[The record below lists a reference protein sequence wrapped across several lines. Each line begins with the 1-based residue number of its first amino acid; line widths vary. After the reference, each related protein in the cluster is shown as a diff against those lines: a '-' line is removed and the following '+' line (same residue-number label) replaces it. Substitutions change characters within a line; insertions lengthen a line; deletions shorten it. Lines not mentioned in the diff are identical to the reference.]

1 MGVYARKHAQQ
12 LILDSAI
19 PGEKANMSPR
29 AQLLLLHI
37 ALQFGGDQEIKNQDV
52 TKGKLWNRDA
62 VYLEGLGKKARAIGY
77 NVPEKIDVGTEYR
90 GEMTSK
96 QIRAVKAA
104 VGSAIKELV
113 HFRYLTQT
121 KRGQTGQTAEY
132 HLSFLNKGCSVCG
145 HEKGGQ
151 RFMDATQH
159 LPQAKREEAFE
170 RIEDSRR
177 SR

>member
-37 ALQFGGDQEIKNQDV
+37 ALQFGGDQEISKRDV
-52 TKGKLWNRDA
+52 TKGTLWNREA

-77 NVPEKIDVGTEYR
+77 NVPEKIDAGTGYR
-90 GEMTSK
+90 AEMTDK

-104 VGSAIKELV
+104 VGSAVKELLYFDLLV
-113 HFRYLTQT
+113 QT

-132 HLSFLNKGCSVCG
+132 DLKFLRRSCSICETFHDGEKFMNETLHLSKD
-145 HEKGGQ
+145 Q
-151 RFMDATQH
+151 RADEM
-159 LPQAKREEAFE
+159 E